1 MLVELEVLNVALYEG
16 GYQFKVKQVIKPNNE
31 ARLFDDISRELDN
44 QMNYRATN
52 KSLWA
57 IITDELGNEQHR
69 VVRISNGLLQV
80 KNYGFDY
87 KYMSLS
93 RAELVE
99 VV

>member
-1 MLVELEVLNVALYEG
+1 MLVELEVLNVALYED

-44 QMNYRATN
+44 QMKYRATN

-57 IITDELGNEQHR
+57 IITDELGNEQYR

-80 KNYGFDY
+80 KNYGNNY
-87 KYMSLS
+87 KYLSLS